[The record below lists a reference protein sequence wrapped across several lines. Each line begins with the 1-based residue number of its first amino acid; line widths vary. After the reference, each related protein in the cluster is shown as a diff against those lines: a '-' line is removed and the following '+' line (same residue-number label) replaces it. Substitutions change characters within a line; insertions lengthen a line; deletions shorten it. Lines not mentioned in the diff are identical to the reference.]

1 MVEEGRMGA
10 EDKEETKEEVIVEW
24 VNSLRFDLIFQ
35 QFDFEVLGEMPLSVA
50 FRQDFEEGVVEVTF
64 ERRLGHYGVLLHHSL

>member
-1 MVEEGRMGA
+1 MVEEVRMGA
-10 EDKEETKEEVIVEW
+10 EDKEETRGEVIVEW
-24 VNSLRFDLIFQ
+24 VSLLSFDLIFQ

-64 ERRLGHYGVLLHHSL
+64 EQRLGRCGVLLYHSL